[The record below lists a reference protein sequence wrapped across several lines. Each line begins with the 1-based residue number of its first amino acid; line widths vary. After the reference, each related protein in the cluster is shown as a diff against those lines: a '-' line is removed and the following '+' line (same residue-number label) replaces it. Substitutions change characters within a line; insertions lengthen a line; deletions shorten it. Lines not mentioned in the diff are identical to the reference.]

1 MQSLNKKA
9 VSPLVVIVAFATVYI
24 VWGSTYFFIQKA
36 VGTIPPFMLG
46 AMRFIIAGLI
56 MLAWTKIRGEKIF
69 VKNDIKHAAI
79 SGGLMLFIGTG
90 AVIWVEQYLP
100 SAMVAIMV
108 STGPLWFIL
117 LDKPNWA
124 KNFKSGSTIGGLILG
139 FAGIILLF
147 SEKVIT
153 AFSTAGNQQDLAGVI
168 ILIIGSMAWAGGSL
182 YSKYHPTSGSVSV
195 NIAWQMLAAG
205 IAFIPGSFLRGEI
218 QHMQWEA
225 ISTGAW
231 LSVGYLVFF
240 GSIAGFSAYVWLLT
254 VRSATQVSTHA
265 YINPVVAVL
274 LGVFFASEHVSL
286 LQILGLVIILASVL
300 MINIVRYRNNRF
312 NQKQDALNKESE
324 SAKPLKKVYQQIIT
338 DPVQDTTCLDAK

>member
-205 IAFIPGSFLRGEI
+205 IAFIPGSFWRGEI
-218 QHMQWEA
+218 QHVQWQA
-225 ISTGAW
+225 ISTEAW

-265 YINPVVAVL
+265 YVNPVVAVL
-274 LGVFFASEHVSL
+274 LGVFFASEHISL

-312 NQKQDALNKESE
+312 TQKKDALNKEPE
-324 SAKPLKKVYQQIIT
+324 LIKPLKKIYQQIIT
-338 DPVQDTTCLDAK
+338 DPAKDTTCLDAK

>member
-1 MQSLNKKA
+1 MGSLNKKTA
-9 VSPLVVIVAFATVYI
+9 SPLMVIVAFATVYI

-36 VGTIPPFMLG
+36 VGSIPPFMLG
-46 AMRFIIAGLI
+46 AMRFIIAGII

-69 VKNDIKHAAI
+69 VKNDIKYAAI

-117 LDKPNWA
+117 LDKPNRA

-147 SEKVIT
+147 FEKVVS

-205 IAFIPGSFLRGEI
+205 IAFIPGSFWRGEI
-218 QHMQWEA
+218 QHVQWQA
-225 ISTGAW
+225 ISTEAW

-265 YINPVVAVL
+265 YVNPVVAVL
-274 LGVFFASEHVSL
+274 LGVFFASEHISL
-286 LQILGLVIILASVL
+286 LQILGLVTILASVL

-312 NQKQDALNKESE
+312 TQKQAALNKEPE
-324 SAKPLKKVYQQIIT
+324 SAKPLKKVYQQVIT
-338 DPVQDTTCLDAK
+338 DPPQDAPCLGAK